1 MSERDKD
8 ETDMENFSPRE
19 EIEMLLPWFVTGRL
33 DSADTKRVE
42 LYLASHPEMEA
53 QLELVRDEMDVSI
66 HEAEKLGAPRAGHL
80 GTLLKEIEASGP
92 SRASLP
98 SGIFTRITNWLGG
111 LEPRQM
117 GFAAMAALALIVV
130 QGITIGGL
138 MRGGGEAPGYE
149 TASGPDETLSA
160 KGSTLL
166 IIFNPEAPAR
176 EIEKL
181 LGEIN
186 GSINSGPKAGGYY
199 QISIGDKPL
208 SDEKLTALIV
218 KLEARKNIIS
228 FVARSGS

>member
-8 ETDMENFSPRE
+8 EADMENFSPRE

-33 DSADTKRVE
+33 DSADTTRVE

-80 GTLLKEIEASGP
+80 GALMQRVERENLTRSGVI
-92 SRASLP
+92 
-98 SGIFTRITNWLGG
+98 SGLFMRITDWLGQ
-111 LEPRQM
+111 LQPRQM

-138 MRGGGEAPGYE
+138 MRGGGETAGYE

-199 QISIGDKPL
+199 QISIGDKHL
-208 SDEKLTALIV
+208 AEEKLAALIV
-218 KLEARKNIIS
+218 KLKARKNIIS